1 MGDEAR
7 RAPRRTHRR
16 PEPQYAGGFL
26 IHDTRQVPD
35 KLWYLRRLNLFEGM
49 TETEVEQVSRE
60 LKMRHCAPRQPVLES
75 GSDRVYLV
83 KEGRIRLFHLLEDG
97 QEVTTAMLRP
107 GQLFGLGAL
116 FGGDESATNAEAVEP
131 SLICEAGAQDFLS
144 MLARHPLLM
153 AKVVMVMA
161 RQIFQLEQAIE
172 TIASQ
177 TVRSRLAGLLLSMD
191 SESRNGSPAER
202 SLPAI
207 SQEQMAKSISTS
219 RESVSRTL
227 ARWQRDGLIG
237 RRGRRIVVLR
247 PDQLRRIAETH

>member
-1 MGDEAR
+1 
-7 RAPRRTHRR
+7 
-16 PEPQYAGGFL
+16 
-26 IHDTRQVPD
+26 
-35 KLWYLRRLNLFEGM
+35 
-49 TETEVEQVSRE
+49 
-60 LKMRHCAPRQPVLES
+60 
-75 GSDRVYLV
+75 
-83 KEGRIRLFHLLEDG
+83 
-97 QEVTTAMLRP
+97 
-107 GQLFGLGAL
+107 
-116 FGGDESATNAEAVEP
+116 
-131 SLICEAGAQDFLS
+131 
-144 MLARHPLLM
+144 M

>member
-1 MGDEAR
+1 
-7 RAPRRTHRR
+7 
-16 PEPQYAGGFL
+16 
-26 IHDTRQVPD
+26 VPD

-191 SESRNGSPAER
+191 SEARNGSPAER
-202 SLPAI
+202 PLPAI